1 MIPKAN
7 SLWSLVL
14 PWCVGAVAAVLALRN
29 LLDTS
34 GDLGIY
40 LRAARE
46 LVEGGYDLYRDRPDQ
61 GLVVGYPPVAL
72 LPFVAL
78 ETWLDETTI
87 RWIWCLSLGVATA
100 LILRLI
106 AIALHPFG
114 GLSLGRWIVFGVL
127 FQRCI
132 AQNLTH
138 GQMSLWVAALM
149 IYGAVLLQLRRD
161 WSAGAL
167 LGAAAALK
175 LTPLLFVP
183 VLLLAARPR
192 AALSGALM
200 FGLLVYVVPVPFLG
214 LEEHIRVLQDFHR
227 STFAPLLAGEP
238 AAVVFTAPSHSIQGT
253 IPYLLQ
259 PLPLDEDGY
268 TANLLS
274 LSDELVRTIKLS
286 WSAMIALLLGGWILA
301 SWRLPSPLR
310 IVHIAAATMMAI
322 AFFSPLTR
330 VYHLAGALLPF
341 ALFCRGPRGLRDVLW
356 WGVALGALASL
367 SLRQRKLIG
376 EDLWRAIETHGVL
389 HFTMVAMCL
398 WLWQLARHDAAAH
411 RAA

>member
-1 MIPKAN
+1 M
-7 SLWSLVL
+7 
-14 PWCVGAVAAVLALRN
+14 GAIAAVLALRN

-46 LVEGGYDLYRDRPDQ
+46 LADGGLDIYRDQPDH

-72 LPFVAL
+72 LPFVAM
-78 ETWLDETTI
+78 EQWLDEPTI
-87 RWIWCLSLGVATA
+87 RWIWCLGLGVATA
-100 LILRLI
+100 LVLRLT
-106 AIALHPFG
+106 AIAVHPFG
-114 GLSLGRWIVFGVL
+114 GLSLWRWVLFGVL
-127 FQRCI
+127 YQRCI

-149 IYGAVLLQLRRD
+149 IHGAVLLQVRRD
-161 WSAGAL
+161 WTAGLL

-192 AALSGALM
+192 AALTAFAAFLA
-200 FGLLVYVVPVPFLG
+200 LVYLVPVPFLG
-214 LEEHIRVLQDFHR
+214 LEEHVRVLRDFHR
-227 STFAPLLAGEP
+227 TTFAPLLADEP
-238 AAVVFTAPSHSIQGT
+238 MALVFTAPSHSIQGT

-259 PLPLDEDGY
+259 PLPMDEEGY

-274 LSDELVRTIKLS
+274 LSPETVRIVKLC
-286 WSAMIALLLGGWILA
+286 WSAGIGLVLA
-301 SWRLPSPLR
+301 AWVWAGRRLPSPLR
-310 IVHIAAATMMAI
+310 MVHIAAATMMAI

-341 ALFCRGPRGLRDVLW
+341 ALFCRGPRRLFDPIW
-356 WGVALGALASL
+356 WAIAFCSLISL
-367 SLRQRKLIG
+367 SLRQRKWIG

-398 WLWQLARHDAAAH
+398 WLWQLARDDAAAH
-411 RAA
+411 RPF